1 MCLLKYTLQG
11 FPVESEPILPA
22 LLLCLCLS
30 FNSPPYAGTPSKN
43 VKVDQ
48 NIRVGEEGEGIK
60 SKLKQHNAH
69 SLQNMCCI
77 SDVDSHSL
85 LQIFGLKLPFF

>member
-1 MCLLKYTLQG
+1 MAVDMPAQILPL
-11 FPVESEPILPA
+11 ESEPILPV

-30 FNSPPYAGTPSKN
+30 FNSLPYAGTPSKN

-60 SKLKQHNAH
+60 YKLKQHNAH
-69 SLQNMCCI
+69 SLQNLCCI
-77 SDVDSHSL
+77 SDIDSHSVL
-85 LQIFGLKLPFF
+85 